1 MKTRAEITIE
11 THRLL
16 VVRRRGQ
23 PIRGWCEG
31 CLAEVELITANE
43 AAERAEVGS
52 RTIYRWIE
60 NGDIHF
66 IEGVGLLLVCAAS
79 LPEPD
84 VQSATD
90 VIVRD

>member
-16 VVRRRGQ
+16 VVRQQGRA
-23 PIRGWCEG
+23 IRGWCEG

-43 AAERAEVGS
+43 AAERAGVGS

-60 NGDIHF
+60 NGGIHF
-66 IEGVGLLLVCAAS
+66 TEDLGLLLVCAVS
-79 LPEPD
+79 LPAPD
-84 VQSATD
+84 VPSAT
-90 VIVRD
+90 VLKP